1 VGGRF
6 MDDQVSFLDD
16 NIIKVRDSKGKY
28 EINLEEKLLKFA
40 LKTIRLLSLVPYKRE
55 FDVFRNQLSKSATSI
70 GANYQ
75 ESQASSYPEFRQ
87 RIQIC
92 LRESRETVYWIKLLK
107 ELFKGQNNLEE
118 KVQEILEE
126 SIEIKK
132 IFGTI
137 FNKIR
142 KKL

>member
-1 VGGRF
+1 
-6 MDDQVSFLDD
+6 MDYQVDFIDD
-16 NIIKVRDSKGKY
+16 NVITVKDSDGKY
-28 EINLEEKLLKFA
+28 EINLEDKLLQLA

-92 LRESRETVYWIKLLK
+92 LRETRETLYWLKLLK
-107 ELFKGQNNLEE
+107 ELFKDQPDLEGQ
-118 KVQEILEE
+118 ILILYDEA
-126 SIEIKK
+126 IEIKN

-137 FNKIR
+137 YNKVR
-142 KKL
+142 KNFKI